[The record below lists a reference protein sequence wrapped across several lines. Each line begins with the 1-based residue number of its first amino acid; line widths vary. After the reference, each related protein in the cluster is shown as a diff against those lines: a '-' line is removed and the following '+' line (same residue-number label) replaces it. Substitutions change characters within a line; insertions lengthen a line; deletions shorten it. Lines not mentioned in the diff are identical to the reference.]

1 MNTAVETLSATR
13 VKLSI
18 EVAADEMKPSIDAA
32 YKRIA
37 AAINVPGF
45 RKGKVPQ
52 AIIDQRVGREAVID
66 EAMNDVISNAY
77 ADAVRDN
84 ELRVLGQPEV
94 DIAEFVDG
102 QPLSFTAEVEVRP
115 EITLPEYKG
124 IAVSV
129 DDVEASEADIEAQVE
144 RLRERFGSLKP
155 VERAVQD
162 GDFIVIDLSSAYQ
175 GEAIEEATAAGLSYQ
190 VGSGDLLD
198 GLDDAIIGLEAGASG
213 TLTTRLRAGEWVDK
227 DVEVTVEVK
236 SVRERILPELN
247 DEFAQMASEF
257 DTFAELHAQ
266 ISEQTVEIKKI
277 EQALQARNKIGDAL
291 LELVEIPIPEGI
303 VKAEVDEHLQG
314 EGRME
319 DDVHRAEV
327 DVDVRKAIAQQF
339 LLDEIA
345 KAEDIQ
351 ASETELTEYLIRQ
364 ASRYGMAPDQ
374 FVQEV
379 VRAGQV
385 ASFVG
390 EVVRGKA
397 MAFVLENAA
406 ITDASGRTVELKALD
421 ASDDDHDG
429 HDHEG
434 HNH

>member
-52 AIIDQRVGREAVID
+52 AVIDQRVGREAVLD
-66 EAMNDVISNAY
+66 EALNDVISNAY

-94 DIAEFVDG
+94 DIATFEDG

-115 EITLPEYKG
+115 EIELPQYKG
-124 IAVSV
+124 IAVTVADAQADDEDV
-129 DDVEASEADIEAQVE
+129 DAQIE
-144 RLRERFGSLKP
+144 RLRERFGSLKS
-155 VERAVQD
+155 VERAVED
-162 GDFIVIDLSSAYQ
+162 GDFISIDLSSAYE
-175 GEAIEEATAAGLSYQ
+175 GEPIEEATAAGLSYQ

-198 GLDDAIIGLEAGASG
+198 GLDDAVIGLQAGGSN
-213 TLTTRLRAGEWVDK
+213 TMVTKLRAGEWMDK
-227 DVEVTVEVK
+227 DVDVTVTVQ
-236 SVRERILPELN
+236 SVRERILPELS

-257 DTFAELHAQ
+257 DTFDQLKVQ
-266 ISEQTVEIKKI
+266 IAEQTGELKKI
-277 EQALQARNKIGDAL
+277 EQALEARNLIGDAL
-291 LELVEIPIPEGI
+291 LEMVEIPIPEGI
-303 VKAEVDEHLQG
+303 AKAEVDTHLEG
-314 EGRME
+314 EGRMN

-327 DVDVRKAIAQQF
+327 DADVRKSIAQQF

-345 KAEDIQ
+345 KAEDVQ
-351 ASETELTEYLIRQ
+351 ASETELTEYLVRQ
-364 ASRYGMAPDQ
+364 ASRYGMQPDQ

-379 VRAGQV
+379 IRAGQV

-397 MAFVLENAA
+397 MALVLENAN
-406 ITDASGRTVELKALD
+406 ITDASGRAVDLKALD
-421 ASDDDHDG
+421 GDSDDDS
-429 HDHEG
+429 HEG

>member
-52 AIIDQRVGREAVID
+52 AVIDQRVGREAVLD
-66 EAMNDVISNAY
+66 EALNDVISNAY

-94 DIAEFVDG
+94 DIATFEDG

-115 EITLPEYKG
+115 EIELPQYKG
-124 IAVSV
+124 IAVTVADAQADDEDV
-129 DDVEASEADIEAQVE
+129 DAQIE
-144 RLRERFGSLKP
+144 RLRERFGSLKS
-155 VERAVQD
+155 VERAVED
-162 GDFIVIDLSSAYQ
+162 GDFIAIDLSSAYE
-175 GEAIEEATAAGLSYQ
+175 GEPIEEATAAGLSYQ

-198 GLDDAIIGLEAGASG
+198 GLDDAVIGLQAGGSN
-213 TLTTRLRAGEWVDK
+213 TMVTKLRAGEWMDK
-227 DVEVTVEVK
+227 DVDVTVTVQ
-236 SVRERILPELN
+236 SVRERILPELS

-257 DTFAELHAQ
+257 DTFDQLKVQ
-266 ISEQTVEIKKI
+266 IAEQTGELKKI
-277 EQALQARNKIGDAL
+277 EQALEARNLIGDAL
-291 LELVEIPIPEGI
+291 LEMVEIPIPEGI
-303 VKAEVDEHLQG
+303 VKAEVDTHLEG
-314 EGRME
+314 EGRMN

-327 DVDVRKAIAQQF
+327 DADVRKSIAQQF

-345 KAEDIQ
+345 KAEDVQ
-351 ASETELTEYLIRQ
+351 ASETELTEYLVRQ
-364 ASRYGMAPDQ
+364 ASRYGMQPDQ

-379 VRAGQV
+379 IRAGQV

-397 MAFVLENAA
+397 MALVLENAI
-406 ITDASGRTVELKALD
+406 ITDASGRAVDLKALD
-421 ASDDDHDG
+421 GDSDDDS
-429 HDHEG
+429 HEG

>member
-45 RKGKVPQ
+45 HKGKVPQ
-52 AIIDQRVGREAVID
+52 AVIDQRVGREAVLD
-66 EAMNDVISNAY
+66 EALNDVISNAY

-94 DIAEFVDG
+94 DIATFEDG

-115 EITLPEYKG
+115 EIELPQYKG
-124 IAVSV
+124 IAVTVADAQADDEDV
-129 DDVEASEADIEAQVE
+129 DAQIE
-144 RLRERFGSLKP
+144 RLRERFGSLKS
-155 VERAVQD
+155 VERAVED
-162 GDFIVIDLSSAYQ
+162 GDFIAIDLSSAYE
-175 GEAIEEATAAGLSYQ
+175 GEPIEEATAAGLSYQ

-198 GLDDAIIGLEAGASG
+198 GLDDAVIGLQAGGSN
-213 TLTTRLRAGEWVDK
+213 TMVTKLRAGEWMDK
-227 DVEVTVEVK
+227 DVDVTVTVQ
-236 SVRERILPELN
+236 SVRERILPELS

-257 DTFAELHAQ
+257 DTFDQLKVQ
-266 ISEQTVEIKKI
+266 IAEQTGELKKI
-277 EQALQARNKIGDAL
+277 EQALEARNLIGDAL
-291 LELVEIPIPEGI
+291 LEMVEIPIPEGI
-303 VKAEVDEHLQG
+303 VKAEVDTHLEG
-314 EGRME
+314 EGRMN

-327 DVDVRKAIAQQF
+327 DADVRKSIAQQF

-345 KAEDIQ
+345 KAEDVQ
-351 ASETELTEYLIRQ
+351 ASETELTEYLVRQ
-364 ASRYGMAPDQ
+364 ASRYGMQPDQ

-379 VRAGQV
+379 IRAGQV

-397 MAFVLENAA
+397 MALVLENAI
-406 ITDASGRTVELKALD
+406 ITDASGRAVDLKALD
-421 ASDDDHDG
+421 GDSDDDS
-429 HDHEG
+429 HEG

>member
-45 RKGKVPQ
+45 HKGKVPQ
-52 AIIDQRVGREAVID
+52 AVIDQRVGREAVLD
-66 EAMNDVISNAY
+66 EALNDVISNAY

-94 DIAEFVDG
+94 DIATFEDG

-115 EITLPEYKG
+115 EIELPQYKG
-124 IAVSV
+124 IAVTVADAQADDEDV
-129 DDVEASEADIEAQVE
+129 DAQIE
-144 RLRERFGSLKP
+144 RLRERFGSLKS
-155 VERAVQD
+155 VERAVED
-162 GDFIVIDLSSAYQ
+162 GDFIAIDLSSAYE
-175 GEAIEEATAAGLSYQ
+175 GEPIEEATAAGLSYQ

-198 GLDDAIIGLEAGASG
+198 GLDDAVIGLQAGGSN
-213 TLTTRLRAGEWVDK
+213 TMVTKLRAGEWMDK
-227 DVEVTVEVK
+227 DVDVTVTVQ
-236 SVRERILPELN
+236 SVRERILPELS

-257 DTFAELHAQ
+257 DTFDQLKVQ
-266 ISEQTVEIKKI
+266 IAEQTGELKKI
-277 EQALQARNKIGDAL
+277 EQALEARNLIGDAL
-291 LELVEIPIPEGI
+291 LEMVEIPIPEGI
-303 VKAEVDEHLQG
+303 VKAEVDTHLEG
-314 EGRME
+314 EGRMN

-327 DVDVRKAIAQQF
+327 DADVRKSIAQQF

-345 KAEDIQ
+345 KAEDVQ
-351 ASETELTEYLIRQ
+351 ASETELTEYLVRQ
-364 ASRYGMAPDQ
+364 ASRYGMQPDQ

-379 VRAGQV
+379 IRAGQV

-397 MAFVLENAA
+397 MALVLENAN
-406 ITDASGRTVELKALD
+406 ITDASGRAVDLKALD
-421 ASDDDHDG
+421 GDSDDDS
-429 HDHEG
+429 HEG

>member
-18 EVAADEMKPSIDAA
+18 EVTADEMKPSIDAA

-45 RKGKVPQ
+45 HKGKVPQ
-52 AIIDQRVGREAVID
+52 AVIDQRVGREAVLD
-66 EAMNDVISNAY
+66 EALNDVISNAY

-94 DIAEFVDG
+94 DIATFEDG

-115 EITLPEYKG
+115 EIELPQYKG
-124 IAVSV
+124 IAVTVADAQADDEDV
-129 DDVEASEADIEAQVE
+129 DAQIE
-144 RLRERFGSLKP
+144 RLRERFGSLKS
-155 VERAVQD
+155 VERAVED
-162 GDFIVIDLSSAYQ
+162 GDFIAIDLSSAYE
-175 GEAIEEATAAGLSYQ
+175 GEPIEEATAAGLSYQ

-198 GLDDAIIGLEAGASG
+198 GLDDAVIGLQAGGSN
-213 TLTTRLRAGEWVDK
+213 TMVTKLRAGEWMDK
-227 DVEVTVEVK
+227 DVDVTVTVQ
-236 SVRERILPELN
+236 SVRERILPELS

-257 DTFAELHAQ
+257 DTFDQLKVQ
-266 ISEQTVEIKKI
+266 IAEQTGELKKI
-277 EQALQARNKIGDAL
+277 EQALEARNLIGDAL
-291 LELVEIPIPEGI
+291 LEMVEIPIPEGI
-303 VKAEVDEHLQG
+303 VKAEVDTHLEG
-314 EGRME
+314 EGRMN

-327 DVDVRKAIAQQF
+327 DADVRKSIAQQF

-345 KAEDIQ
+345 KAEDVQ
-351 ASETELTEYLIRQ
+351 ASETELTEYLVRQ
-364 ASRYGMAPDQ
+364 ASRYGMQPDQ

-379 VRAGQV
+379 IRAGQV

-397 MAFVLENAA
+397 MALVLENAN
-406 ITDASGRTVELKALD
+406 ITDASGRAVDLKALD
-421 ASDDDHDG
+421 GDSDDDS
-429 HDHEG
+429 HEG

>member
-1 MNTAVETLSATR
+1 
-13 VKLSI
+13 
-18 EVAADEMKPSIDAA
+18 
-32 YKRIA
+32 
-37 AAINVPGF
+37 
-45 RKGKVPQ
+45 
-52 AIIDQRVGREAVID
+52 
-66 EAMNDVISNAY
+66 
-77 ADAVRDN
+77 
-84 ELRVLGQPEV
+84 
-94 DIAEFVDG
+94 
-102 QPLSFTAEVEVRP
+102 
-115 EITLPEYKG
+115 
-124 IAVSV
+124 
-129 DDVEASEADIEAQVE
+129 
-144 RLRERFGSLKP
+144 
-155 VERAVQD
+155 
-162 GDFIVIDLSSAYQ
+162 
-175 GEAIEEATAAGLSYQ
+175 
-190 VGSGDLLD
+190 
-198 GLDDAIIGLEAGASG
+198 
-213 TLTTRLRAGEWVDK
+213 
-227 DVEVTVEVK
+227 
-236 SVRERILPELN
+236 
-247 DEFAQMASEF
+247 
-257 DTFAELHAQ
+257 
-266 ISEQTVEIKKI
+266 
-277 EQALQARNKIGDAL
+277 
-291 LELVEIPIPEGI
+291 
-303 VKAEVDEHLQG
+303 
-314 EGRME
+314 ME

-406 ITDASGRTVELKALD
+406 ITDASGRTVDLKALD

>member
-115 EITLPEYKG
+115 EITVPEYKG

-129 DDVEASEADIEAQVE
+129 DDVEASETDIEAQVE

-155 VERAVQD
+155 VERAVED
-162 GDFIVIDLSSAYQ
+162 GDFIVIDLSSAYE

-198 GLDDAIIGLEAGASG
+198 GLDDAIVGLEAGSSG

-257 DTFAELHAQ
+257 DTFAELHA
-266 ISEQTVEIKKI
+266 
-277 EQALQARNKIGDAL
+277 
-291 LELVEIPIPEGI
+291 
-303 VKAEVDEHLQG
+303 
-314 EGRME
+314 
-319 DDVHRAEV
+319 
-327 DVDVRKAIAQQF
+327 
-339 LLDEIA
+339 
-345 KAEDIQ
+345 
-351 ASETELTEYLIRQ
+351 
-364 ASRYGMAPDQ
+364 
-374 FVQEV
+374 
-379 VRAGQV
+379 
-385 ASFVG
+385 
-390 EVVRGKA
+390 
-397 MAFVLENAA
+397 
-406 ITDASGRTVELKALD
+406 
-421 ASDDDHDG
+421 
-429 HDHEG
+429 
-434 HNH
+434 

>member
-52 AIIDQRVGREAVID
+52 AVIDQRVGREAVLD
-66 EAMNDVISNAY
+66 EALNDVISNAY

-84 ELRVLGQPEV
+84 ELRVLGQPGV
-94 DIAEFVDG
+94 DIATFEDG

-115 EITLPEYKG
+115 EIELPQYKG
-124 IAVSV
+124 IAVTVADAQADDEDV
-129 DDVEASEADIEAQVE
+129 DAQIE
-144 RLRERFGSLKP
+144 RLRERFGSLKS
-155 VERAVQD
+155 VERAVED
-162 GDFIVIDLSSAYQ
+162 GDFIAIDLSSAYE
-175 GEAIEEATAAGLSYQ
+175 GEPIEEATAAGLSYQ

-198 GLDDAIIGLEAGASG
+198 GLDDAVIGLQAGGSN
-213 TLTTRLRAGEWVDK
+213 TMVTKLRAGEWMDK
-227 DVEVTVEVK
+227 DVDVTVTVQ

-257 DTFAELHAQ
+257 DTFDQLKVQ
-266 ISEQTVEIKKI
+266 IAEQTGELKKI
-277 EQALQARNKIGDAL
+277 EQALEARNLIGDAL
-291 LELVEIPIPEGI
+291 LEMVEIPIPEGI
-303 VKAEVDEHLQG
+303 VKAEVDTHLEG
-314 EGRME
+314 EGRMN

-327 DVDVRKAIAQQF
+327 DADVRKSIAQQF

-345 KAEDIQ
+345 KAEDVQ
-351 ASETELTEYLIRQ
+351 ASETELTEYLVRQ
-364 ASRYGMAPDQ
+364 ASRYGMQPDQ

-379 VRAGQV
+379 IRAGQV

-397 MAFVLENAA
+397 MALVLENAN
-406 ITDASGRTVELKALD
+406 ITDASGRAVDLKALD
-421 ASDDDHDG
+421 GDSDDDS
-429 HDHEG
+429 HEG